1 MELVDTRTPAPLPP
15 RLGRR
20 VADPTATRLRATAC
34 GRYLEE
40 PETGCRITGAEL
52 ARMAAGWEA
61 DLRAQLDEADA
72 WLREKKSA
80 MADATTLAVF
90 AYWRDW
96 HVARIGALRAWVR
109 AQRAKLGRKPARADR
124 VDWAA
129 ARAVPIRDILAV
141 DRAGFARCPAH
152 AEKTASM
159 KVYNDN
165 HAHCFGCGFHGS
177 AVDVA
182 AALWNVTP
190 LEAARRL
197 SG

>member
-1 MELVDTRTPAPLPP
+1 MELVDSQQPFPP

-20 VADPTATRLRATAC
+20 AADPTASRLRATAC

-52 ARMAAGWEA
+52 ARVAAGWEA
-61 DLRAQLDEADA
+61 ELRAQLDEADG
-72 WLREKKSA
+72 WLRERKAS

-96 HVARIGALRAWVR
+96 HVARIEALRKWVR
-109 AQRAKLGRKPARADR
+109 AQRAKLGGGRRNDGPR
-124 VDWAA
+124 VDWAR
-129 ARAVPIRDILAV
+129 ARAYPIRDLV
-141 DRAGFARCPAH
+141 EVSRGGFARCPAH
-152 AEKTASM
+152 AERTASM

-197 SG
+197 SN